1 MQCSV
6 MKPKAVN
13 QPVDERSRERIE
25 SVRHQVYLFSFSTYA
40 GAVKIPSNAKFRR
53 RSEIVVYI
61 ILYYY
66 YVITTRSA
74 FPSLDKS
81 QCNLFTSCQNR
92 LDDNNGGGKPPKKSF
107 ACNNGA

>member
-53 RSEIVVYI
+53 RSEIRCLHNI
-61 ILYYY
+61 ILLLCHYNTISISI
-66 YVITTRSA
+66 V
-74 FPSLDKS
+74 
-81 QCNLFTSCQNR
+81 
-92 LDDNNGGGKPPKKSF
+92 G
-107 ACNNGA
+107 